1 VTGEVHGLKVLR
13 ATLNRQKVN
22 RLVYV

>member
-1 VTGEVHGLKVLR
+1 VTGEIQGLTVLR
-13 ATLNRQKVN
+13 AALNRQKVN